1 MARAS
6 GAGCIDSVVKNMT
19 APIFMV
25 PGLRIH
31 SSMAGLWRFFRLWE
45 PLPNGVVVSSSNEET
60 TMNAIRSTVAFAT
73 LAAGVAACSVNDGYY
88 APRSQATYY
97 PARTTVYS
105 TPAVT
110 YYSTYP
116 SATYYSYD
124 QPSYQK
130 SNVYSSRW
138 DYYRNYQGIH
148 DGPERTGP

>member
-1 MARAS
+1 
-6 GAGCIDSVVKNMT
+6 
-19 APIFMV
+19 
-25 PGLRIH
+25 
-31 SSMAGLWRFFRLWE
+31 
-45 PLPNGVVVSSSNEET
+45 
-60 TMNAIRSTVAFAT
+60 MNAIRSTVALAT